1 MRLIQ
6 GTADF
11 MLDQACAAAIGKFDG
26 IHRGHQELLAR
37 ILKEKQY
44 PAAVFTFDPPPAV
57 FFGSGTGGRE
67 LTTRAEKRR
76 IFEKIGV
83 DILIEFPLNNG
94 TAATP
99 PADFVREILVK
110 RMKTALVVAGTD
122 VTFGAG
128 GRGDS
133 ALLARYG
140 EKLGY
145 RVEIIDKVCAD
156 GREIS
161 SSRIREAL
169 QAGQMEAVHALI
181 GYPYSVTGTVVQGRQ
196 LGRTLGMPTVNL
208 LPPADKL
215 LPPCGVYFSYVSWR
229 GRHYKSISNVGYKPT
244 VSDRRVMGVETYL
257 YDFDEDIY
265 GMEITVNLLK
275 FKRPEMKCD
284 SVQQLMAQMQR
295 DIAEGKR

>member
-57 FFGSGTGGRE
+57 FFGSGTGGQE
-67 LTTRAEKRR
+67 LTT
-76 IFEKIGV
+76 
-83 DILIEFPLNNG
+83 NG

-275 FKRPEMKCD
+275 FKRPEMKFD